1 MVVERH
7 LDQGI
12 FVTWRKA
19 LLKIFIFL
27 SFNFIAFQNQIPS
40 NGIETEKKT
49 RGSQGKRGFKTKFRL
64 TELKPV

>member
-40 NGIETEKKT
+40 NGIETLE
-49 RGSQGKRGFKTKFRL
+49 G
-64 TELKPV
+64 